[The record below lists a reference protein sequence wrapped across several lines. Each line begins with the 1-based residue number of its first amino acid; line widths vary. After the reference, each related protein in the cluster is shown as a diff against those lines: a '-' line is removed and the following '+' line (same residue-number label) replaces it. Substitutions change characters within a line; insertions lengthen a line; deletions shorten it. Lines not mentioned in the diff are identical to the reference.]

1 MFVVGTP
8 RALTKRGISQATCEF
23 FSYGIGEFKG
33 KPVQVADYKDK
44 DGNVVAQKVR
54 FADKAFT
61 FLGEPKIAPLYGQHL
76 WREGGKR
83 LVITEGEIDALSYA
97 EASNRKWPVVSVQNG
112 AQGAARSI
120 KAALE
125 WVSAYDEVVIWFDM
139 DEPGRK
145 AATEVASLLP
155 PGKAKIVSTQGYK
168 DCNEML
174 QAGKTKDIMVAVW
187 EARPFRPD
195 GIVSGG
201 ELTLADIQKKAA
213 MGYSLPYPGLNE
225 KLHGLRKGELTLLTA
240 GSGIGKSTLARE
252 IAFHLHQEHGCTIGN
267 IFLEESVEKTV
278 QGYVAIDN
286 NVPLGSLREN
296 PGILTDAQ
304 WSASYEK
311 VVKTRQWFHRHFG
324 SLESARL
331 LDKMRYMV
339 VALGVDFIILDHIS
353 IVISG
358 MEASQEGE
366 RRDID
371 KLMTRL
377 RALVEETGVGVIA
390 IVHLNQPDGRAH
402 EEGARVSLNNLRGSG
417 ALKQLSDNVV
427 ALERDQ
433 QGDEPDVS
441 LARVLKNREFGDL
454 GPADYLRYNRETGR
468 LELDLG
474 AHDDVGF

>member
-155 PGKAKIVSTQGYK
+155 PG
-168 DCNEML
+168 
-174 QAGKTKDIMVAVW
+174 
-187 EARPFRPD
+187 
-195 GIVSGG
+195 
-201 ELTLADIQKKAA
+201 
-213 MGYSLPYPGLNE
+213 
-225 KLHGLRKGELTLLTA
+225 
-240 GSGIGKSTLARE
+240 
-252 IAFHLHQEHGCTIGN
+252 
-267 IFLEESVEKTV
+267 
-278 QGYVAIDN
+278 
-286 NVPLGSLREN
+286 
-296 PGILTDAQ
+296 
-304 WSASYEK
+304 
-311 VVKTRQWFHRHFG
+311 
-324 SLESARL
+324 
-331 LDKMRYMV
+331 
-339 VALGVDFIILDHIS
+339 
-353 IVISG
+353 
-358 MEASQEGE
+358 
-366 RRDID
+366 
-371 KLMTRL
+371 
-377 RALVEETGVGVIA
+377 
-390 IVHLNQPDGRAH
+390 
-402 EEGARVSLNNLRGSG
+402 
-417 ALKQLSDNVV
+417 
-427 ALERDQ
+427 
-433 QGDEPDVS
+433 
-441 LARVLKNREFGDL
+441 
-454 GPADYLRYNRETGR
+454 
-468 LELDLG
+468 
-474 AHDDVGF
+474 